1 MLIMTRAG
9 LLICSLVTTPALAQ
23 VAGEDLQGPPPAA
36 AAQPGQNQPG
46 QNQPGQNQ
54 PGQNQPGQNQP
65 GQEQPGQ
72 AQPHARA
79 HRFIERFQSANTT
92 GDGHL
97 TLAQAQAGHMPMIV
111 RNFDAI
117 DVQHKG
123 YVTLQ
128 DIRAYRQQM
137 RATREDGNNK
147 SD

>member
-1 MLIMTRAG
+1 MDNGRWTPMPRMLIMTRAG
-9 LLICSLVTTPALAQ
+9 LLVCSLATTPALAQ

-36 AAQPGQNQPG
+36 AAQPGQEQPG
-46 QNQPGQNQ
+46 QE
-54 PGQNQPGQNQP
+54 QP

-72 AQPHARA
+72 AQPHAQA

-128 DIRAYRQQM
+128 DIRAYRQQI
-137 RATREDGNNK
+137 RAMREDGNNK

>member
-1 MLIMTRAG
+1 MDNVRRMPMPRMLIMTRAG

-46 QNQPGQNQ
+46 QNQPGQ
-54 PGQNQPGQNQP
+54 
-65 GQEQPGQ
+65 EQPGQ

-97 TLAQAQAGHMPMIV
+97 TLAQAMIV

-137 RATREDGNNK
+137 RAMREDGNNK

>member
-1 MLIMTRAG
+1 MPRMLIMTRAG

-36 AAQPGQNQPG
+36 AA
-46 QNQPGQNQ
+46 
-54 PGQNQPGQNQP
+54 QPGQNQP

-137 RATREDGNNK
+137 RAMREDGNNK

>member
-1 MLIMTRAG
+1 MPRMLIMTRAG

-36 AAQPGQNQPG
+36 AA
-46 QNQPGQNQ
+46 Q

-137 RATREDGNNK
+137 RAMREDGNNK

>member
-1 MLIMTRAG
+1 MPRMLIVTRAG
-9 LLICSLVTTPALAQ
+9 LLVCSLATTPALAQ

-36 AAQPGQNQPG
+36 AAQPGQE
-46 QNQPGQNQ
+46 
-54 PGQNQPGQNQP
+54 QP

-72 AQPHARA
+72 AQPHAQA

-137 RATREDGNNK
+137 RAMREDGNNK

>member
-1 MLIMTRAG
+1 MPRMLIVTRAG
-9 LLICSLVTTPALAQ
+9 LLVCSLATTPALAQ

-36 AAQPGQNQPG
+36 AAQPGQEQPG
-46 QNQPGQNQ
+46 QE
-54 PGQNQPGQNQP
+54 QP

-72 AQPHARA
+72 AQPHAQA

-137 RATREDGNNK
+137 RAMREDGNNK

>member
-36 AAQPGQNQPG
+36 AA
-46 QNQPGQNQ
+46 Q

-137 RATREDGNNK
+137 RAMREDGNNK

>member
-9 LLICSLVTTPALAQ
+9 LLVCSLATTPALAQ

-36 AAQPGQNQPG
+36 AAQPGQEQPG
-46 QNQPGQNQ
+46 QE
-54 PGQNQPGQNQP
+54 QP

-72 AQPHARA
+72 AQPHAQA

-128 DIRAYRQQM
+128 DIRAYRQQI
-137 RATREDGNNK
+137 RAMREDGNNK

>member
-1 MLIMTRAG
+1 MPRMLIMTRAG
-9 LLICSLVTTPALAQ
+9 LLVCSLATTPALAQ

-36 AAQPGQNQPG
+36 AAQPGQE
-46 QNQPGQNQ
+46 
-54 PGQNQPGQNQP
+54 QP

-72 AQPHARA
+72 AQPHAQA

-128 DIRAYRQQM
+128 DIRAYRQQI
-137 RATREDGNNK
+137 RAMREDGNNK

>member
-1 MLIMTRAG
+1 MDNGRRMPMQRMLIMTRAG

-46 QNQPGQNQ
+46 QGQL
-54 PGQNQPGQNQP
+54 
-65 GQEQPGQ
+65 GQ

-97 TLAQAQAGHMPMIV
+97 TLAQAQAGHMPRIV

-137 RATREDGNNK
+137 RAMREDGNNK